1 MHKQTLKNLRDF
13 LNHTTFEQFCE
24 IVYPDFRHDESAG
37 YLKSKFL
44 LFQHN
49 LGLYLSE
56 LDEKRF
62 ECLAA
67 AIPVEGDICIADEKT
82 SAPKQTIGLS

>member
-13 LNHTTFEQFCE
+13 LNHTTFE
-24 IVYPDFRHDESAG
+24 
-37 YLKSKFL
+37 
-44 LFQHN
+44 HN

-82 SAPKQTIGLS
+82 SAPKQTTGLS

>member
-44 LFQHN
+44 GNLYQYLFDRN
-49 LGLYLSE
+49 SDCFCLKISE
-56 LDEKRF
+56 
-62 ECLAA
+62 
-67 AIPVEGDICIADEKT
+67 
-82 SAPKQTIGLS
+82 